1 MNAQHSS
8 GYDQASS
15 LAYRVGA
22 LIDVCLFAQD
32 NETST
37 VPHDQ
42 RGIDHVLKIASGMA
56 GELIDL
62 VEHLEKDLLA
72 AKGGE
77 G

>member
-1 MNAQHSS
+1 MNAQLS
-8 GYDQASS
+8 GEHDQASS

-22 LIDVCLFAQD
+22 LIDVCLFAHD
-32 NETST
+32 NETSS
-37 VPHDQ
+37 VQHYR
-42 RGIDHVLKIASGMA
+42 RGIDQVLKMASDMA

-77 G
+77 D